1 MAGAMPEPNGERSAG
16 ADAVGA
22 RDPDA
27 STRLR
32 WHRTTLNGRVAAYGE
47 VGEGPPLVF
56 LHGWGITSRPYAR
69 TLPALAASGVR
80 VIAPALPGFG
90 RSEEVPGGLTWER
103 LAHWVD
109 QLLDHVGADEPAFF
123 VGHSFG
129 GGVAT
134 MTAWHHPER
143 VRSLVLVNS
152 IGGSQWKSDRTLA
165 DRPLWDWGLHLPVE
179 WARKGYRRVL
189 PVVLRDLTENLV
201 RHPSNL
207 LRAARLAAS
216 ADLRAELSALSERG
230 LPITILWGERDRILP
245 KTAFLALCEA
255 AGDSGDVIPGS
266 AHSWLLAD
274 PDGFG
279 ELITNS
285 LGVHAVLTRT
295 GPTPAPRPQTA

>member
-1 MAGAMPEPNGERSAG
+1 MAGATPEANGDRPAG
-16 ADAVGA
+16 ARKA
-22 RDPDA
+22 DPA
-27 STRLR
+27 PRLR
-32 WHRTTLNGRVAAYGE
+32 WHRTTIDGRTASYGE
-47 VGEGPPLVF
+47 VGDGPPLVF
-56 LHGWGITSRPYAR
+56 LHGWGITGRAYAR

-90 RSEEVPGGLTWER
+90 RSDEVPGWLTWEK

-109 QLLDHVGADEPAFF
+109 QLLDHIGADEPAFF

-189 PVVLRDLTENLV
+189 PVVLRDLAENVV
-201 RHPSNL
+201 RHPANL
-207 LRAARLAAS
+207 LRAARLAAG
-216 ADLRAELSALSERG
+216 ADLRQELSELADRG
-230 LPITILWGERDRILP
+230 LPVTILWGERDQVLP
-245 KTAFLALCEA
+245 EAAFVALCEA
-255 AGDSGDVIPGS
+255 AGDNGDIVSGS
-266 AHSWLLAD
+266 HSWLLAD

-285 LGVHAVLTRT
+285 LTIHSLLT
-295 GPTPAPRPQTA
+295 GPAAPSATSAQPA

>member
-1 MAGAMPEPNGERSAG
+1 MGATPETSGDRSTAARPVDG
-16 ADAVGA
+16 PG
-22 RDPDA
+22 RDPR
-27 STRLR
+27 TRLR
-32 WHRTTLNGRVAAYGE
+32 WHRTTLDGRIAAYGE
-47 VGEGPPLVF
+47 VGEGTPLVF
-56 LHGWGITSRPYAR
+56 LHGWGITSRAYAR

-90 RSEEVPGGLTWER
+90 KSEEVPGGLTWER
-103 LAHWVD
+103 LARWVD

-201 RHPSNL
+201 RHPANL

-216 ADLRAELSALSERG
+216 ADLRDELSELAARG
-230 LPITILWGERDRILP
+230 LPVTILWGERDRILP
-245 KTAFLALCEA
+245 QSAFVALCEA
-255 AGDSGDVIPGS
+255 AGDAGDVIPGS

-285 LGVHAVLTRT
+285 LTIHSLLTRT
-295 GPTPAPRPQTA
+295 ARAAS